1 MDTTRD
7 VRHSALQLGRAEDN
21 WGTGRIGDSSFDA
34 RAGSVE
40 NMFDFHGP
48 KNPKP
53 VLLDPTTGAVVSK
66 H

>member
-1 MDTTRD
+1 MFI
-7 VRHSALQLGRAEDN
+7 EDN
-21 WGTGRIGDSSFDA
+21 WAPDGSATARSTRA
-34 RAGSVE
+34 RASWS